1 MKDKYNREINYIRV
15 SITDRCNLRCR
26 YCMPMEAVE
35 RTSQEQVLSFDEIV
49 RVLKS
54 CVSVGI
60 RDVKITGGE
69 PLVRKDVP
77 KLISMIKDIG
87 GIGKVTLT
95 TNGILLYDRI
105 DELYRAGL
113 DGINISLDTLNR
125 EKYKEI
131 TGFDMLNEVLKSME
145 ACKKYKDLNVK
156 LNVVTLSKYNRDEVL
171 DFAQLAKNSKID
183 VRFIEMMPMGLGKTF
198 EGYSQQEIMD
208 RLEAE
213 FGRLNPVSDRRGS
226 GPAVY
231 YEIPGFIGKIGFIS
245 AISHK
250 FCKDCNRIRL
260 TAQGL
265 LKPCLQYQSGID
277 MRRILREETDDQL
290 LPAIERALEA
300 KPMQHSFGSQ
310 SIEDR
315 EEKYMSEIGG

>member
-26 YCMPMEAVE
+26 YCMPMEGVA
-35 RTSQEQVLSFDEIV
+35 RTSHRQVLSFDEIV

-54 CVSVGI
+54 CVSIGI

-77 KLISMIKDIG
+77 KLISMIKDIH
-87 GIGKVTLT
+87 GIGRVTLT
-95 TNGILLYDRI
+95 TNGVFLYDKI
-105 DELYRAGL
+105 DELYKAGL
-113 DGINISLDTLNR
+113 DGVNISLDTLNR
-125 EKYKEI
+125 EKYEDI
-131 TGFDMLNEVLKSME
+131 TGFDKLDEVLKSID
-145 ACKKYKDLNVK
+145 ACRKYKELNVK
-156 LNVVTLSKYNRDEVL
+156 LNVVTLNQYNRDEVL

-183 VRFIEMMPMGLGKTF
+183 VRFIEMMPIGLGQNF

-208 RLEAE
+208 ELEAE
-213 FGRLNPVSDRRGS
+213 FGRLNPVKDRRGN

-231 YEIPGFIGKIGFIS
+231 YEIPGFKGKIGFIS

-250 FCKDCNRIRL
+250 FCENCNRIRL
-260 TAQGL
+260 TAEGL

-277 MRRILREETDDQL
+277 LRKILREGADEQL
-290 LPAIERALEA
+290 LPAIERALDA
-300 KPMQHSFGSQ
+300 KPRQHYFDSQ
-310 SIEDR
+310 SIDDR

>member
-26 YCMPMEAVE
+26 YCMPMEGVA
-35 RTSQEQVLSFDEIV
+35 RTSHRQVLSFDEIV

-54 CVSVGI
+54 CVSIGI

-77 KLISMIKDIG
+77 KLISMIKDIH
-87 GIGKVTLT
+87 GIGRVTLT
-95 TNGILLYDRI
+95 TNGVFLYDKI
-105 DELYRAGL
+105 DELYKAGL
-113 DGINISLDTLNR
+113 DGVNISLDTLNR

-131 TGFDMLNEVLKSME
+131 TGFDKLDEVLKSIR
-145 ACKKYKDLNVK
+145 ACRKYQELNVK
-156 LNVVTLSKYNRDEVL
+156 LNVVTLNQYNRDEVL

-183 VRFIEMMPMGLGKTF
+183 VRFIEMMPIGLGQNF

-208 RLEAE
+208 ELEAE
-213 FGRLNPVSDRRGS
+213 FGRLNPVKDRRGN

-231 YEIPGFIGKIGFIS
+231 YEIPGFEGKIGFIS

-250 FCKDCNRIRL
+250 FCENCNRIRL
-260 TAQGL
+260 TAEGL

-277 MRRILREETDDQL
+277 LRKILREGADEQL
-290 LPAIERALEA
+290 LPAIERALDA
-300 KPMQHSFGSQ
+300 KPRQHYFDSQ
-310 SIEDR
+310 SIDDR